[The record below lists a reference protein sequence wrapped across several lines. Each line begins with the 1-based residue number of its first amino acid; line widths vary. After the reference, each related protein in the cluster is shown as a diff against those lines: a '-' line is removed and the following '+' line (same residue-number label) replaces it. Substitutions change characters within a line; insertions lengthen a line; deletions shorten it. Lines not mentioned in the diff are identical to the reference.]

1 MRVIQVPMDEDLL
14 KAVNGR
20 AKLRRSTRS
29 ALIREACREYLYRIE
44 QGALERKYVE
54 GYQRKPESPLV
65 GKLGERMAQEVW
77 PEEAWDD
84 AW

>member
-1 MRVIQVPMDEDLL
+1 MRVIQVPMDEGLL
-14 KAVNGR
+14 KAVNER

-29 ALIREACREYLYRIE
+29 ALIREACQEYLYRIE
-44 QGALERKYVE
+44 QEALERKYVE

-65 GKLGERMAQEVW
+65 GKLGEKMAREVW
-77 PEEAWDD
+77 PEEAWDE